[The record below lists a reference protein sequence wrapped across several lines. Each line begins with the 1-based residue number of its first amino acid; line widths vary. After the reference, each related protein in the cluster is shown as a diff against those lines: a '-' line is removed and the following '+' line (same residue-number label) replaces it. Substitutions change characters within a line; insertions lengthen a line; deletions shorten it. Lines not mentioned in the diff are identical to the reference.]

1 MIKSESITNLIPA
14 LVSAKQK
21 FGTINKNKSGYGYKY
36 ATIDEIL
43 DKIEGHL
50 LEVGLTVIHDRDI
63 DKMELTSYVYHVSGE
78 YIATKIKLDVELS
91 NKMNY
96 MQNMGSASSYAIR
109 YNLIALFNLCAEE
122 DDDGVASNKPKQAQE
137 VKKPQEVKQ
146 TQEVKQAQEVKKPK
160 EEPSPTPIEQE
171 IQQIIPFIA
180 KFGLKDQVNKL
191 CGLVVKNWTEE
202 NVNQI
207 KQLILDKRKEN
218 ESNH

>member
-43 DKIEGHL
+43 DKIEKHL
-50 LEVGLTVIHDRDI
+50 SEAGLCITHDRDI

-96 MQNMGSASSYAIR
+96 MQNLGSASTYAIR

-137 VKKPQEVKQ
+137 VKKP
-146 TQEVKQAQEVKKPK
+146 K
-160 EEPSPTPIEQE
+160 EAPSPTPIEQE

>member
-137 VKKPQEVKQ
+137 VKKP
-146 TQEVKQAQEVKKPK
+146 K
-160 EEPSPTPIEQE
+160 EAPSPTPFEQE